1 MKRFEY
7 GITLFFALVLVA
19 AILIV
24 TQGTASTCKR
34 ACAASSDRAACVAMC
49 VGE

>member
-1 MKRFEY
+1 MKAFLV
-7 GITLFFALVLVA
+7 LFFAIVLAA

-24 TQGTASTCKR
+24 IQGPASTCKR
-34 ACAASSDRAACVAMC
+34 VCAASSDRAACVAMC

>member
-1 MKRFEY
+1 MRRFEY

-34 ACAASSDRAACVAMC
+34 ACAASSDRAAFLRLL
-49 VGE
+49 G

>member
-7 GITLFFALVLVA
+7 GLTLFFALVLVA

-24 TQGTASTCKR
+24 TQGHAATCKR
-34 ACAASSDRAACVAMC
+34 ACAASTDRAACVQMC